1 MHPTWHCSHF
11 PLVLDGNATIKRYKG
26 YNGST
31 IQFTN
36 FTYAWKAIG
45 KWSKYE
51 RYERSIFASRTKEQ
65 GWVWSNMC
73 FFFSRHMFKML
84 KCMNDIYI
92 YICFYISET
101 TIHPS
106 QVHLTKSCL
115 GTSRSSELRVMEVCK
130 HCQVRMMKD
139 ACDWNLQNITN
150 SICAWVIDTGWTCRM
165 KHDYLNER
173 IDKEKGIELLQCASI
188 VGCCLGIVEITW
200 SGNILSV

>member
-1 MHPTWHCSHF
+1 METADVMFNCVVAY
-11 PLVLDGNATIKRYKG
+11 LVICILRDIVAIFHWFWTGTRRLSVTKDTMAQPSNSQTSPMLGKQLANDLNMKDMKEVYLLPGPKSKAG
-26 YNGST
+26 YGQ
-31 IQFTN
+31 IC
-36 FTYAWKAIG
+36 
-45 KWSKYE
+45 
-51 RYERSIFASRTKEQ
+51 
-65 GWVWSNMC
+65 V

-139 ACDWNLQNITN
+139 ACD
-150 SICAWVIDTGWTCRM
+150 
-165 KHDYLNER
+165 
-173 IDKEKGIELLQCASI
+173 
-188 VGCCLGIVEITW
+188 
-200 SGNILSV
+200 